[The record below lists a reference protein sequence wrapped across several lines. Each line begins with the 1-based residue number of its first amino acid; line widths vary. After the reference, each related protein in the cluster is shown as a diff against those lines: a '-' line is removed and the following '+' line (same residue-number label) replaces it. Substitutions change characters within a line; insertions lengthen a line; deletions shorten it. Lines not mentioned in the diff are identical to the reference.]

1 MLNTGYEVLDNVLG
15 GIKKKEVI
23 VLTGYSHIGKTTFI
37 INIIN
42 NIAKQIDGKILYFY
56 TSKTELD
63 KRLLEK
69 ITMDNVEIIIDPNI
83 TMENIKLK
91 CEEEIKNNLVLVVID
106 LAQYLG
112 ISDNTKKYTYRAI
125 LEEDSFI
132 SKSLN
137 SIATDLNIPII
148 CVYEIHR
155 HRITKAAAEDVF
167 TYDYQK
173 ILNLKFDKHFPIL
186 HNSNKRI
193 FLHRD
198 DRHENKIPYTD
209 NINIKEVSVINNNI
223 LVCLNRK

>member
-23 VLTGYSHIGKTTFI
+23 VLTGYSNVGKTTLI

-42 NIAKQIDGKILYFY
+42 NITKQTDGKVLYFY

-69 ITMDNVEIIIDPNI
+69 IAMDNVEIIIDPNI
-83 TMENIKLK
+83 TMKNIKLK

-106 LAQYLG
+106 SAQYLG
-112 ISDNTKKYTYRAI
+112 ISDNTKKYTYRTI
-125 LEEDSFI
+125 LEEDNFI

-148 CVYEIHR
+148 GVYEIHR
-155 HRITKAAAEDVF
+155 HRITKAAEEDIF
-167 TYDYQK
+167 TYDYKK
-173 ILNLKFDKHFPIL
+173 ILNLKFDKQFPTL

-198 DRHENKIPYTD
+198 DRHENKIPYSD

-223 LVCLNRK
+223 LVCLDK

>member
-23 VLTGYSHIGKTTFI
+23 VLAGYSNVGKTTFI

-69 ITMDNVEIIIDPNI
+69 IAMDNVEIIIDLNI

-91 CEEEIKNNLVLVVID
+91 CEEEIKNNLVLVDID
-106 LAQYLG
+106 SAQYLG
-112 ISDNTKKYTYRAI
+112 ISDNTKKYTYRTI
-125 LEEDSFI
+125 LEEDNFI

-148 CVYEIHR
+148 GVYEIHR
-155 HRITKAAAEDVF
+155 HRITKAAEEDIF
-167 TYDYQK
+167 TYDYKK
-173 ILNLKFDKHFPIL
+173 ILNLKFDKHFPVL
-186 HNSNKRI
+186 YNSNKRI

>member
-1 MLNTGYEVLDNVLG
+1 MLNTGFEVLDNVLG

-23 VLTGYSHIGKTTFI
+23 VLAGYSHVGKTTFI

-56 TSKTELD
+56 TSERELD
-63 KRLLEK
+63 KSLLEK
-69 ITMDNVEIIIDPNI
+69 ITMGNVEIIIDSNI

-106 LAQYLG
+106 PAQYLG
-112 ISDNTKKYTYRAI
+112 IPDNTKKYTYRDI
-125 LEEDSFI
+125 LEEDSFM

-137 SIATDLNIPII
+137 SIATHLDIPII
-148 CVYEIHR
+148 GVYEIHR
-155 HRITKAAAEDVF
+155 HRIRKVIEEDIF

-173 ILNLKFDKHFPIL
+173 ILNLKFDKHFPTL

-198 DRHENKIPYTD
+198 DRHEHKIPYID

>member
-23 VLTGYSHIGKTTFI
+23 VLAGYSNVGKTTFI

-69 ITMDNVEIIIDPNI
+69 IAMDNVEIIIDLNI

-106 LAQYLG
+106 SAQYLG
-112 ISDNTKKYTYRAI
+112 ISDNTKKYTYRTI
-125 LEEDSFI
+125 LEEDNFI

-148 CVYEIHR
+148 GVYEIHR
-155 HRITKAAAEDVF
+155 HRITKAAEEDIF
-167 TYDYQK
+167 TYDYKK
-173 ILNLKFDKHFPIL
+173 ILNLKFDKHFPVL
-186 HNSNKRI
+186 YNSNKRI

>member
-15 GIKKKEVI
+15 GTKKKEVI
-23 VLTGYSHIGKTTFI
+23 VLAGYSNVGKTTFI

-106 LAQYLG
+106 SAQYLG

-125 LEEDSFI
+125 LEEESFI

-148 CVYEIHR
+148 GVYEIHR
-155 HRITKAAAEDVF
+155 HRITKAAEEDIF
-167 TYDYQK
+167 TYDYKK
-173 ILNLKFDKHFPIL
+173 ILNLKFDKHFPVL
-186 HNSNKRI
+186 YNSNKRI

-198 DRHENKIPYTD
+198 NRHENKIPYTD
-209 NINIKEVSVINNNI
+209 NINIKEVSVINDNI
-223 LVCLNRK
+223 LVCLNK

>member
-23 VLTGYSHIGKTTFI
+23 VLAGYSNVGKTTFI

-106 LAQYLG
+106 SAQYLG

-125 LEEDSFI
+125 LEEESFI

-148 CVYEIHR
+148 GVYEIHR
-155 HRITKAAAEDVF
+155 HRITKAAEEDIF
-167 TYDYQK
+167 TYDYKK
-173 ILNLKFDKHFPIL
+173 ILNLKFDKHFPVL
-186 HNSNKRI
+186 YNSNKRI

>member
-23 VLTGYSHIGKTTFI
+23 VLTGYSHVGKTTFI

-42 NIAKQIDGKILYFY
+42 NIAKQTDGKILYFC

-63 KRLLEK
+63 KLLLEK

-83 TMENIKLK
+83 TMENVKLK

-106 LAQYLG
+106 PAQYLG

-125 LEEDSFI
+125 LEEESFI

-137 SIATDLNIPII
+137 SIAADLNIAII
-148 CVYEIHR
+148 GVYEIHR
-155 HRITKAAAEDVF
+155 HRITKAAEEDVF
-167 TYDYQK
+167 THDYKK

-198 DRHENKIPYTD
+198 DRHKHKTPYTY

-223 LVCLNRK
+223 LVCLNK

>member
-23 VLTGYSHIGKTTFI
+23 VLAGYSNVGKTTFI

-69 ITMDNVEIIIDPNI
+69 IAMDNVEIIIDPNI

-91 CEEEIKNNLVLVVID
+91 CEKEIKNNLVLVVID
-106 LAQYLG
+106 SAQYLG
-112 ISDNTKKYTYRAI
+112 ISDNTKKYTYRTI
-125 LEEDSFI
+125 LEEDNFI

-148 CVYEIHR
+148 GVYEIHR
-155 HRITKAAAEDVF
+155 HRITKAAEEDIF
-167 TYDYQK
+167 TYDYKK
-173 ILNLKFDKHFPIL
+173 ILNLKFDKHFPVL
-186 HNSNKRI
+186 YNSNKRI

-198 DRHENKIPYTD
+198 NRHENKIPYTD
-209 NINIKEVSVINNNI
+209 NINIKEVSVINDNI
-223 LVCLNRK
+223 LVCLNK

>member
-69 ITMDNVEIIIDPNI
+69 IAMDNVEIIIDLNI

-106 LAQYLG
+106 SAQYLG
-112 ISDNTKKYTYRAI
+112 ISDNTKKYTYRTI
-125 LEEDSFI
+125 LEEDNFI

-148 CVYEIHR
+148 GVYEIHR
-155 HRITKAAAEDVF
+155 HRITKAAEEDIF
-167 TYDYQK
+167 TYDYKK
-173 ILNLKFDKHFPIL
+173 ILNLKFDKHFPVL
-186 HNSNKRI
+186 YNSNKRI

>member
-1 MLNTGYEVLDNVLG
+1 MLNTGFEVLDNILG

-23 VLTGYSHIGKTTFI
+23 VLTGYSNVGKTTLI

-42 NIAKQIDGKILYFY
+42 NIAKQINGKILYFC

-69 ITMDNVEIIIDPNI
+69 ITMDNVEIIINPNI

-106 LAQYLG
+106 PAQYLG

-173 ILNLKFDKHFPIL
+173 ILNLKFNKHFPIL

-209 NINIKEVSVINNNI
+209 NINIKEISVINDNI
-223 LVCLNRK
+223 LVCLNK